1 MKLVYR
7 LFLVILSAA
16 FLVACED
23 DGNTSYDAAV
33 KKVGGLYYV
42 LNSGDWNSNNSSLTR
57 YDGVS
62 GKVKQ
67 FFFEAQNGRMLG
79 NTANDIVV
87 SGSKMYIAVAGESTI
102 EVTDLNAR
110 SIKQIKCEAQ
120 PRYMTVHGANVYV
133 SYYNGYVAR
142 LDTVS
147 LEVNATVKVGRNPE
161 QLAAFGGKLYVA
173 NSGGLDYATELGYD
187 RTVSVIDIESFNE
200 VNKIDVVLNPSVV
213 AATENGVY
221 VASYGNYADV
231 PSTLQYIDAQ
241 GGVSVVEKCRNM
253 TEFCYSSGT
262 LYGFFSQYDENW
274 NATITYMSYNTKNGD
289 VDAPWIKEKELPV
302 PYKVSSVGGYV
313 CVTSSDYVSDG
324 DVYFYDTD
332 GMLVG
337 KIPSGLNPVK
347 VVKVK

>member
-1 MKLVYR
+1 
-7 LFLVILSAA
+7 
-16 FLVACED
+16 
-23 DGNTSYDAAV
+23 
-33 KKVGGLYYV
+33 
-42 LNSGDWNSNNSSLTR
+42 
-57 YDGVS
+57 
-62 GKVKQ
+62 
-67 FFFEAQNGRMLG
+67 
-79 NTANDIVV
+79 
-87 SGSKMYIAVAGESTI
+87 
-102 EVTDLNAR
+102 VTDLNAK

-120 PRYMTVHGANVYV
+120 PRYMAVHGGNVYV

-213 AATENGVY
+213 AAAENGVY

-302 PYKVSSVGGYV
+302 PYKVSSVAGYV

-332 GMLVG
+332 GALVE
-337 KIPSGLNPVK
+337 KISAGLNPVK
-347 VVKVK
+347 VVKVN